1 MSRADDI
8 RTGSYEPTNDIDATG
23 VAAESTYV
31 DPTQR
36 LSDVKGLNLFP
47 D

>member
-1 MSRADDI
+1 MSRADDA
-8 RTGSYEPTNDIDATG
+8 RTGGYEPTDDVDSTA
-23 VAAESTYV
+23 AAESTYV

>member
-23 VAAESTYV
+23 GAESTYV